1 MKINVDELD
10 IDYGIAPKR
19 NKEPSM
25 PISNLLSNK
34 NTTIEDLLN
43 YENLFD
49 ELESKNPEL
58 LKYFTKDKIKI
69 LIDYMIKEP
78 EKDDYEKINK
88 YAFTCCEIF
97 KLKIEHI
104 LNLFFIDDNDDS
116 LCLLDELFSF
126 IDNNKENNKELNT
139 VLCGYLLQP

>member
-10 IDYGIAPKR
+10 IDYGMAPKR

-25 PISNLLSNK
+25 LISNLLSNK

-49 ELESKNPEL
+49 ELESKNSEL

-78 EKDDYEKINK
+78 EKDDYEKVNK
-88 YAFTCCEIF
+88 YSFTCCEIF

-104 LNLFFIDDNDDS
+104 LNPFFIDDNDDS

-126 IDNNKENNKELNT
+126 LIIIRKIIKN
-139 VLCGYLLQP
+139 